1 MIIDRCLMTITRL
14 LDNAKS
20 LRSGMTG
27 GGIIREVLMPHGQE
41 IVEQQRIQ
49 LLEGKGS
56 DGEDLHPFYT
66 EDLKPKGWFHTR
78 ESAQR
83 YADWKQ
89 TLSYPAN
96 VKRNPNAPNLYITGV
111 FHDDLNVDFRTEEL
125 AIVPDTAYAANIMA
139 KYGFGVFGL
148 CPQKWDVVWNEL
160 GAKKDLINVIKKT
173 LWQ

>member
-1 MIIDRCLMTITRL
+1 MTITQL
-14 LDNAKS
+14 LDNARS
-20 LRSGMTG
+20 LRKGMADG
-27 GGIIREVLMPHGQE
+27 AIVREALQTHGKE

-56 DGEDLHPFYT
+56 DGKDLHPFYT
-66 EDLKPKGWFHTR
+66 EDLKPSGYFKSR

-83 YADWKQ
+83 YMDWKR

-96 VKRNPNAPNLYITGV
+96 VRRNPNAPNLYITGV
-111 FHDDLNVDFRTEEL
+111 FHDDLNVDFRANEL
-125 AIVPDTAYAANIMA
+125 AIVPDTGYAANIMA

-160 GAKKDLINVIKKT
+160 GAKNDLINVMKKT

>member
-1 MIIDRCLMTITRL
+1 MTIQQL
-14 LDNAKS
+14 LDNARS
-20 LRSGMTG
+20 LGKGMTDG
-27 GGIIREVLMPHGQE
+27 ALVREALEPHGEE

-56 DGEDLHPFYT
+56 DGKELHPFYS
-66 EDLKPKGWFHTR
+66 EDLKPSGYFRTR

-96 VKRNPNAPNLYITGV
+96 VRRNPNAPNLYITGV
-111 FHDDLNVDFRTEEL
+111 FHDDLNVDFRADEL

-148 CPQKWDVVWNEL
+148 CSEKWLVIWDEK
-160 GAKKDLINVIKKT
+160 GAKNDLINVMKKT

>member
-1 MIIDRCLMTITRL
+1 MTITRL
-14 LDNAKS
+14 LDNARS
-20 LRSGMTG
+20 LRNGLVG
-27 GGIIREVLMPHGQE
+27 GGLVREVLEPHGRE

-56 DGEDLHPFYT
+56 DGKDLHPFYT
-66 EDLKPKGWFHTR
+66 EDLKPSGYFRSR

-96 VKRNPNAPNLYITGV
+96 VRRNPNAPNLYITGL
-111 FHDDLNVDFRTEEL
+111 FHNDLNVDFRANEM
-125 AIVPDTAYAANIMA
+125 AIVPDTAYAAQIMG

-148 CPQKWDVVWNEL
+148 CAEKWGVIWNDL
-160 GAKKDLINVIKKT
+160 GAKDDLIKMMKET

>member
-1 MIIDRCLMTITRL
+1 MTIKQL
-14 LDNAKS
+14 LDNARS
-20 LRSGMTG
+20 LRKGMADG
-27 GGIIREVLMPHGQE
+27 AIVREALQPHGKE

-56 DGEDLHPFYT
+56 DGKDLHPFYT
-66 EDLKPKGWFHTR
+66 EDLKPSGWFHSR
-78 ESAQR
+78 ETAQK
-83 YADWKQ
+83 YLEWKR

-96 VKRNPNAPNLYITGV
+96 VRRNPNAPNLYITGV
-111 FHDDLNVDFRTEEL
+111 FHDDLNVDFRANEL
-125 AIVPDTAYAANIMA
+125 AIVPDTGYAANIMA

-160 GAKKDLINVIKKT
+160 GAKKDLINVMKKA